1 MRWRRAARCGA
12 PHRWGRAR
20 RGVVACATLVA
31 VLVVAAPAHGAPR
44 ARVRAA
50 RPSAFAWLVPAAAPA
65 DWPAL
70 VAPAAPATLAYPPS
84 FRPVGGDPGS
94 VSAAIAAPPSP
105 YLAYLNATPRQ
116 GREQPHGYAAFRIAL
131 LGEDHDEAVHLE
143 AAREG
148 IRLRGGVGSCV
159 MDRYTTRVG
168 HHQYREIACL
178 VVGPHGRGAVIVA
191 AAMTST
197 WARYE
202 RQLETAVAAFTVG

>member
-1 MRWRRAARCGA
+1 
-12 PHRWGRAR
+12 
-20 RGVVACATLVA
+20 
-31 VLVVAAPAHGAPR
+31 VLVVAAPAHGGPR

-70 VAPAAPATLAYPPS
+70 VAPAAPAALAYPPS

-94 VSAAIAAPPSP
+94 VSAAVAAPRGP

-116 GREQPHGYAAFRIAL
+116 GREQPHGFAAFRIAL
-131 LGEDHDEAVHLE
+131 LSQDHDGAVHLE
-143 AAREG
+143 AARER

-178 VVGPHGRGAVIVA
+178 VVGPHGPGAVVVA

-202 RQLETAVAAFTVG
+202 RPLETAVAAFTVG